1 MIYKISSFVNES
13 GSKIEELVPIES
25 GDSDDGVAQFVGVA
39 QLVSEYASTEVRF
52 PIEKAKS
59 LDEAFGMFSEE
70 LDEFMAQMRKQ
81 MEEQANKPELIVP
94 DSITQDVISQ
104 DMI

>member
-1 MIYKISSFVNES
+1 MVFKINSFVNDS
-13 GSKIEELVPIES
+13 GSKIEELTPMGTEVADES
-25 GDSDDGVAQFVGVA
+25 GSQFVGVA

-59 LDEAFGMFSEE
+59 LDEAFGMFEEE
-70 LDEFMAQMRKQ
+70 LNLFMDQMRKQ

-94 DSITQDVISQ
+94 GSITQD
-104 DMI
+104 MI